1 MENNSFTLNEIIFLI
16 RHSQA
21 SESQA
26 DDCKIL
32 KKNTIWFKIVKVGI
46 YANFNSN
53 TVISDK
59 GAF

>member
-1 MENNSFTLNEIIFLI
+1 MENNSFTLNEKIFLI
-16 RHSQA
+16 RH
-21 SESQA
+21 SQA

-32 KKNTIWFKIVKVGI
+32 KKNTIWCKIVKVGI